1 MNPLGLFGG
10 RFDPVHRAHI
20 AMARA
25 AADALRLEEVRWIVS
40 GTPEHK
46 PAVASAEDRLAMTRL
61 AVRDMHDARMR
72 VDERE
77 ITAARAG
84 GSNFTAD
91 TIRGL
96 QSEMPGQPLVWILGG
111 DQLAG
116 FTSWSRWEWLAGQM
130 EIAVCAR
137 PGSEAGPA
145 EQAIVARGGRVH
157 HIAMAEDS
165 VSSTALRA
173 AIARGESIAGLV
185 SESVREYI
193 VNRHLYH

>member
-1 MNPLGLFGG
+1 M
-10 RFDPVHRAHI
+10 

-25 AADALRLEEVRWIVS
+25 AADALQLAEVRWIVS
-40 GTPEHK
+40 GSPEHK
-46 PAVASAEDRLAMTRL
+46 PAVASAEDRLAMTHL
-61 AVRDMHDARMR
+61 AVRDMQDARMR
-72 VDERE
+72 VDDRE
-77 ITAARAG
+77 IVAAQAG
-84 GSNFTAD
+84 RSNFTAD

-137 PGSEAGPA
+137 RGSVAGPA
-145 EQAIVARGGRVH
+145 EQAEQAELAEQAERAIVARGGRVH